1 MSNASRTAGSRSV
14 KRTLVL
20 LPEDWDRLE
29 QLAGSL
35 GCLNRRGSA
44 VGRPSVAALMRD
56 LARGTIH
63 ARRTGAGERKP
74 LPTLSGSFA
83 ETPCNRCQ
91 GPTTWRV
98 LPDLEPVCW
107 ACWRKQAKA
116 ARLAR
121 RKERRAGQ
129 AQPKQPSMP
138 AAMGTLWDQAH
149 PPVPA
154 EGRGDYA
161 GQQLE
166 DSFEQ
171 TARVN
176 DEVKAE
182 INQEQKG

>member
-63 ARRTGAGERKP
+63 ARRSGSGEPKP
-74 LPTLSGSFA
+74 LPTLKDG
-83 ETPCNRCQ
+83 
-91 GPTTWRV
+91 
-98 LPDLEPVCW
+98 LE
-107 ACWRKQAKA
+107 WRKCHQCAADTKAHLDGVPMCLDCFVQKAKRDRKAHRA
-116 ARLAR
+116 AGQPAP
-121 RKERRAGQ
+121 Q
-129 AQPKQPSMP
+129 AQP
-138 AAMGTLWDQAH
+138 A
-149 PPVPA
+149 
-154 EGRGDYA
+154 RGDYA

-166 DSFEQ
+166 DSFGQ

-176 DEVKAE
+176 DEVKEE
-182 INQEQKG
+182 INPAEKG